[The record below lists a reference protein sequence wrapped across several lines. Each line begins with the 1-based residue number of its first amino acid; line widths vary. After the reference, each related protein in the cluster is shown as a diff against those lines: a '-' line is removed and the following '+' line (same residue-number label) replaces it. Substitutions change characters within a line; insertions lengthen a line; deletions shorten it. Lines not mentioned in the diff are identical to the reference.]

1 MTHCLVL
8 FSSPLVYFQLNRL
21 IFLTQMRQYIRPT
34 SIDLL
39 ILAPDIYLM
48 LPGFCGFIIFAHY
61 IKKEVE
67 VEKLENQN
75 KH

>member
-1 MTHCLVL
+1 
-8 FSSPLVYFQLNRL
+8 
-21 IFLTQMRQYIRPT
+21 MRQYIRPT
-34 SIDLL
+34 SVDLL